1 MASPG
6 GYGKIVYPDGCIVEV
21 KPGTVVVVQETSPCK
36 TGGLS
41 ATTFVVG
48 TILVGGTVAVIVLAS
63 DNNDD
68 KPRNKKE
75 NPASP

>member
-6 GYGKIVYPDGCIVEV
+6 GYSKIVYPDGCIVEV
-21 KPGTVVVVQETSPCK
+21 KPRTVVVQETSPCK

-48 TILVGGTVAVIVLAS
+48 TTLVGGTVAVIVLAS
-63 DNNDD
+63 NNNDN
-68 KPRNKKE
+68 KPRNKKS